1 MSRKQVKAEV
11 TKIES
16 DITTNIGEYIF
27 ELTQTFQTLSNAT
40 NLLKEY
46 KNLLDVIIDISK
58 LVEFVNLD
66 TGWMDKN
73 MNILVDRKPLR
84 KLQIMPELKCVDTND
99 YFNIVRIRC
108 IETYCV
114 FRFYRDFDSDNKL
127 LEVELPKQ
135 VPIKY
140 ILELACNLT
149 IDDIKKYKEDLIK
162 ISNGVAKSIE
172 LLKQILTSV
181 KVIMT

>member
-1 MSRKQVKAEV
+1 MSKKEVKTE
-11 TKIES
+11 
-16 DITTNIGEYIF
+16 TTNTETDVSTSIHEYII
-27 ELTQTFQTLSNAT
+27 EVAEILQILSNVA

-46 KNLLDVIIDISK
+46 KNLLDAKVDISK
-58 LVEFVNLD
+58 LVNFDNFD

-73 MNILVDRKPLR
+73 INMLVYRKPLR
-84 KLQIMPELKCVDTND
+84 KLQIIPELKCVDTND

-108 IETYCV
+108 ETTYCV
-114 FRFYRDFDSDNKL
+114 FRFYRDFDTDNKL
-127 LEVELPKQ
+127 LEVELAKQ

-149 IDDIKKYKEDLIK
+149 IDDLKKYKEDLIR
-162 ISNGVAKSIE
+162 ISNGMAKSIE